1 MKKPAIP
8 AAHGGVVD
16 PTLQRMLI
24 ALKENLEIITGARPQ
39 LGEIDQLASTAT
51 TAEIVAKINEI
62 ISRLN
67 FSGN

>member
-1 MKKPAIP
+1 MKKPGIP

-16 PTLQRMLI
+16 SNLQRMLV
-24 ALKENLEIITGARPQ
+24 AMKENLEIITGARPQ
-39 LGEIDQLASTAT
+39 VGEIAQLSSTAT
-51 TAEIVAKINEI
+51 TADIIAKINEI